1 MRFVGD
7 IAEDAEVR
15 AIASGAITDGG
26 PVIVNADGTVQSS
39 ASVTTTNTEAL
50 ASAFAEVGSGHTAAT
65 GVSITY
71 DTNAKR
77 FVIMFKDSNGYGTA
91 IVAEI
96 DTSNFTL
103 SYGTAVVFHS
113 ADISEVFR
121 ASCFDSTNNKH
132 IIVYEDSSS
141 DDGQVIVGTVDSSD
155 NSISFG
161 SAVEYAGS
169 NNSSAPSICYD
180 STNNRVVIAF
190 SDNANSNYG
199 TAIVGTVS
207 GTSVSFGTEA
217 VFASTSMYA
226 NPMPVHDVGANKIV
240 IQYIDGGNSNYGTGV
255 VGTVDSS
262 DNSISFGTPSVYNS
276 SLQYGD
282 GTPVYDSTNNKTV
295 FLFNDY
301 ADGEKGK
308 AIVVSISG
316 TSISYGTEVT
326 FESQKGPR
334 IAATFDSN
342 IGKVAV
348 GYYDETPTN
357 MRHIS
362 GTVSG
367 TDISFG
373 SELDITSDNA
383 QPSAGAAAFDPN
395 TGKVLYVARNVA
407 QSNKPYAAVVQ
418 VGGDSTSV
426 PLTSENFIGFAH
438 AAYADGQK
446 ATVKTTGS
454 IARNIPQIASA
465 SSTLGTAV
473 SFESATTSRI
483 ASCFD
488 STNNRIVVSYVDSGS
503 DDDGTVA
510 VGTVSASDNSISW
523 GTPVHFNSNVK
534 ITDSQIIHDSNSN
547 KIVVAYTDE
556 DNSFYGTGIVGTID
570 TSDNSISFGSP
581 TVYES
586 ANTNTSSRNGI
597 TFDSN
602 SNKVVIVYTDQGN
615 SNYGT
620 AVVGTVSGTSISFGT
635 PVVFESAQ
643 AIHMGA
649 TFDTSNNKVV
659 IAYRDV
665 GNSDY
670 GTAIVG
676 TVSGTS
682 ISFGTAVVYESAE
695 SDWNSITFDSNSNKV
710 VISYQDKGNSG
721 YGTAIVGT
729 VSGTSISFGT
739 AVVYESGS
747 VNYTAIDFDSNLNKV
762 IIGYEDTD
770 NSEYGTFVIG
780 TVSGTSISF
789 TSPAVFY
796 SGELSWVGVSFDS
809 NAKRSVFTYRDAD
822 NSNNGRSVVLQPAGI
837 LENLTIGQQYFV
849 QTDGSLGTSA
859 DSPSVIAGTA
869 IGASDIIV
877 KG

>member
-7 IAEDAEVR
+7 IALDAEVR
-15 AIASGAITDGG
+15 AIASGAITDGA
-26 PVIVNADGTVQSS
+26 PVIVNADGTVRSS

-50 ASAFAEVGSGHTAAT
+50 ASAFAEVSSGHTAST

-77 FVIMFKDSNGYGTA
+77 FVIVFKDSNGYGTA

-96 DTSNFTL
+96 NTSNFTL

-113 ADISEVFR
+113 ADISEVFQ

-141 DDGQVIVGTVDSSD
+141 DDGQVIVGTVDPSD

-301 ADGEKGK
+301 GDSEKGK

-357 MRHIS
+357 MRHIT

-373 SELDITSDNA
+373 SELDITSDTA
-383 QPSAGAAAFDPN
+383 QPTAGCAAFDPN
-395 TGKVLYVARNVA
+395 TGKVLYVARNITD
-407 QSNKPYAAVVQ
+407 SSSPYVAVVQ
-418 VGGDSTSV
+418 VGGDSTDA
-426 PLTSENFIGFAH
+426 PLTSENFIGFAN

-454 IARNIPQIASA
+454 IARNIPQVGSA
-465 SSTLGTAV
+465 SDVLSSASTYGAISTAPV
-473 SFESATTSRI
+473 LAVDT
-483 ASCFD
+483 A
-488 STNNRIVVSYVDSGS
+488 NNRIVIAGRDA
-503 DDDGTVA
+503 D
-510 VGTVSASDNSISW
+510 
-523 GTPVHFNSNVK
+523 
-534 ITDSQIIHDSNSN
+534 
-547 KIVVAYTDE
+547 
-556 DNSFYGTGIVGTID
+556 YGTGKAIVGTID
-570 TSDNSISFGSP
+570 TSNDTVSFGSL
-581 TVYES
+581 VEFEDGN
-586 ANTNTSSRNGI
+586 NTENFQI
-597 TFDSN
+597 VFDSN
-602 SNKVVIVYTDQGN
+602 SNKVVIVYTDSADSGKGKAVVGTVDSSDNSISFGTIVEFEAGATSNVKASFDSNSNKVVIVYKDAGN
-615 SNYGT
+615 SYYFTSIVGTVSGTDISFGT
-620 AVVGTVSGTSISFGT
+620 AVVIVSSNYSYFCNTFDSSNNKVVVGLRGASSHGQAYVGTVSGTSISWGT
-635 PVVFESAQ
+635 VATFHTSAQ
-643 AIHMGA
+643 PRYMDAA
-649 TFDTSNNKVV
+649 FDTNVNKVIFSYMAGGDSSKGYAV
-659 IAYRDV
+659 
-665 GNSDY
+665 
-670 GTAIVG
+670 VG
-676 TVSGTS
+676 TVSGTD
-682 ISFGTAVVYESAE
+682 ITFGTPTKFHDATLSQTGMA
-695 SDWNSITFDSNSNKV
+695 FDSTTNKFL
-710 VISYQDKGNSG
+710 IAYTDDADSDKGNYITGSISG
-721 YGTAIVGT
+721 TTPSFGSETVLDSGRALQPTVEYDTGNKRTVINYRDTSGVGT
-729 VSGTSISFGT
+729 IKLFSHT
-739 AVVYESGS
+739 GS
-747 VNYTAIDFDSNLNKV
+747 P
-762 IIGYEDTD
+762 ED
-770 NSEYGTFVIG
+770 
-780 TVSGTSISF
+780 
-789 TSPAVFY
+789 
-796 SGELSWVGVSFDS
+796 
-809 NAKRSVFTYRDAD
+809 
-822 NSNNGRSVVLQPAGI
+822 
-837 LENLTIGQQYFV
+837 LTIGQQYFV